1 MIVYDLQCE
10 EGGHKFEGWFGSSG
24 DFDGQ
29 QARGLIACPDC
40 GSARVSKALMAPNLG
55 RKGNQKA
62 VELEPAKVS
71 AAPAPAPTPPALPP
85 EARAMLQAV
94 AALQAEAIKSSRWVG
109 DGFAKDARAMHYG
122 EKENAPIHGRA
133 SAQDVQEMLE
143 EGIGIAPLLIPVAPP
158 EEIN

>member
-10 EGGHKFEGWFGSSG
+10 DGGHKFEGWFGSSG

-55 RKGNQKA
+55 RKGNQKTGG
-62 VELEPAKVS
+62 PAKVPAAS
-71 AAPAPAPTPPALPP
+71 AVASPPP
-85 EARAMLQAV
+85 ELSPEAKAMLQAV

-122 EKENAPIHGRA
+122 EKESAPIHGRA
-133 SAQDVQEMLE
+133 SAEDVQEMLE

>member
-1 MIVYDLQCE
+1 MIVYDLLCE
-10 EGGHKFEGWFGSSG
+10 EGGHRFEGWFGSSA

-40 GSARVSKALMAPNLG
+40 GSAQVGKALMAPNVG

-62 VELEPAKVS
+62 AEPVKAPV
-71 AAPAPAPTPPALPP
+71 PAPAAPPALPP

-109 DGFAKDARAMHYG
+109 DTFAKDARAMHYG
-122 EKENAPIHGRA
+122 EKESAPIHGRA
-133 SAQDVQEMLE
+133 SAEDVQEMLE
-143 EGIGIAPLLIPVAPP
+143 EGIGVAPLLIPVAPP